1 MLSPSS
7 SSSDKTYDIIELE
20 SRDLELH
27 EVQKPSQ
34 VPSPTME
41 LPPMEVDKK
50 NKESEVDT
58 TVQKEMIQGVEA
70 TVKET
75 ATKTTQ
81 ELQGFYARVAPPD
94 VAASGVAPDWAS
106 SSSSSSLQ
114 DHAFKERLT
123 FSSPTN
129 FNGSSSIS
137 AAPAAA
143 AAVPAQ
149 LSSTPPSHH
158 SLGTAGGAGAGASP
172 STSRWESRASFTA
185 NFPYQMA
192 PFQAP
197 TASGSEL
204 PLAISG
210 EERQTAGLFA
220 PALGPFSSHRLMS
233 GSGSATPAAGREHGG
248 LSNEPTYSS
257 VGRDMMVRGEDFVG
271 LYTGLGRLSGGLEGG
286 SATLSSTNPLV
297 MNVGATGV
305 SRAGAKPAMVS
316 FVGGEFRLQGMGRG
330 MQEEEGEGMTSM
342 QPMVSGMTRRAHEG
356 EGDAA
361 ARGETSWQ
369 QGDPSI
375 HMLQRERSG
384 QEQQEMGPEGRSST
398 GLMTGGG
405 SEHHHHHRAVAQSQ
419 QLAQL
424 VRVMEGAERG
434 RASSMA
440 ELDQQQR
447 LRLEQDQQQQQ
458 RELMLRSRG
467 NIGVAGAGAVGAGGT
482 TACYDCGN
490 QAKKDC
496 PHMRCRTCCKS
507 RGFDCATHV
516 KSTWVPVSKRRQ
528 RLQQQGLLHPSTTTS
543 GEQQQQQYQESLKM
557 QARLK
562 RARTL
567 SLTAGGGG
575 SSSTMAHQTAAGIQA
590 AAAPSHTSTSTGTP
604 PRSSDINSAPTVPPT
619 LSQEGQVRGG
629 LFPNEFR
636 TQAVFRCVRI
646 TGMMDG
652 QDEYAY
658 QTEIRIGGH
667 IFKGILHDQGA
678 DKPEFATSNIAE
690 LQLGSRN
697 LQSSSSGLMDL
708 SGMYPSGGNTML
720 GSAYR

>member
-1 MLSPSS
+1 
-7 SSSDKTYDIIELE
+7 
-20 SRDLELH
+20 
-27 EVQKPSQ
+27 
-34 VPSPTME
+34 
-41 LPPMEVDKK
+41 
-50 NKESEVDT
+50 
-58 TVQKEMIQGVEA
+58 
-70 TVKET
+70 
-75 ATKTTQ
+75 
-81 ELQGFYARVAPPD
+81 
-94 VAASGVAPDWAS
+94 
-106 SSSSSSLQ
+106 
-114 DHAFKERLT
+114 
-123 FSSPTN
+123 
-129 FNGSSSIS
+129 
-137 AAPAAA
+137 
-143 AAVPAQ
+143 
-149 LSSTPPSHH
+149 
-158 SLGTAGGAGAGASP
+158 
-172 STSRWESRASFTA
+172 
-185 NFPYQMA
+185 MA

-233 GSGSATPAAGREHGG
+233 GSGSATSAAGRDHGG
-248 LSNEPTYSS
+248 LSNEPTYGSL
-257 VGRDMMVRGEDFVG
+257 GRDMMVRGEDFVG

-305 SRAGAKPAMVS
+305 SRTGAKPAMVS

-342 QPMVSGMTRRAHEG
+342 QPMGSGMTRRAHEG

-361 ARGETSWQ
+361 ARVETSWQ
-369 QGDPSI
+369 QGVPSI

-384 QEQQEMGPEGRSST
+384 QEQQEMGAEGRSSS
-398 GLMTGGG
+398 GLITGGG
-405 SEHHHHHRAVAQSQ
+405 SEHHHHHRAAAQSQ
-419 QLAQL
+419 QLAL
-424 VRVMEGAERG
+424 ARVMEGAERG

-447 LRLEQDQQQQQ
+447 LRLEQEQQHQQQ

-467 NIGVAGAGAVGAGGT
+467 SIGVAGAGAGSGSAGAGGT

-528 RLQQQGLLHPSTTTS
+528 RLQQQGLLHPSTTAS
-543 GEQQQQQYQESLKM
+543 GEQQQQQYQESLKL
-557 QARLK
+557 ARLK

-575 SSSTMAHQTAAGIQA
+575 SSSTMAHQAAAAAATGIQA

-604 PRSSDINSAPTVPPT
+604 PRSSDINSAPTAPPT

-636 TQAVFRCVRI
+636 TQAVFQCVRI

-658 QTEIRIGGH
+658 QTEVRIGGH

-690 LQLGSRN
+690 LQLGGRN
-697 LQSSSSGLMDL
+697 LQSSTAGLMDL
-708 SGMYPSGGNTML
+708 SGMYSSGGNTML